1 MTSLQEIRQQY
12 PQYKDVPDRELADAL
27 YKKFYE
33 VKIDKSAFDSKMG
46 FGVGQE
52 QAPQQLQAPQ
62 QQPVGLAEA
71 MQNPAYQE
79 QGRSA
84 AGMRSFLNEATL
96 GLGRDA
102 IAGLR
107 AAPALFTGS
116 KDFLPEY
123 ERQAAFEK
131 AQLAGGEKEY
141 GTTTA
146 LSGLAGGVATSIA
159 ATPARVAGWINK
171 SAPFLERA
179 AKYALVSAPVEAFRA
194 TQNLQEGETVPQ
206 AAQRGLETAAIAGPL
221 GATLEKGVGAVTN
234 VGRALV
240 GGAKKGPITE
250 AEKVIQAGKQANIPI
265 RTTDV
270 YPPQSWAGKKLQQV
284 TDRIPIAGTGGN
296 LVKTQA
302 ARQKSAEDFVKQYVP
317 EAQGNSAWLKEI
329 SEEVK
334 SKSQSKLEQFKQ
346 LKLGVLNAPDY
357 NTDPTIFNQQK
368 QLSENILKYRKDV
381 AKLEDELSGGQS
393 RGYTDL
399 LQEELDPA
407 YQASLQ
413 GVNIDNF
420 EEFKYLLDGANQK
433 MPSIKQPTT
442 LLTRIRQL
450 GGIKST
456 DYNKSDIK
464 AMDINVRGKTKR
476 SISSEGTLQVTNK
489 PKSLDYMRE
498 ALVEEGWLQPNA
510 TINDLLDAMNV
521 DEMARNTGIGHIY
534 SPKDASKGL
543 EYENSLQYVSGA
555 SEARD
560 KLYFD
565 YGIEDPKAF
574 KESLDKG
581 IAKAEKQLEKLG
593 TQKSFDPTMDPNT
606 LNANLLKKR
615 EQLNLS
621 LNQMEK
627 LKSKEKSVPVPAVT
641 AKIDELLGEWNRLA
655 SRGNDKEA
663 KRIVG
668 ILNKEKKVFN
678 KNDGLG
684 YLESKRKLLSDKY
697 SNDPTAKDV
706 ANKIYKPLN
715 EDIGNF
721 LKAKN
726 PSDYKKW
733 KSGNE
738 GLTILGDE
746 TKRTALSRVINKGN
760 VVPEAA
766 KSMILSQKPSEVANI
781 GRYLNEKG
789 KENAKKVIIEDLVS
803 RSKID
808 GGETI
813 DPDKFLKIASQ
824 RNSQF
829 KTFFSTQEQDALK
842 GLGVALR
849 ATKDAERFSKSTP
862 WLQTAALSGIPILG
876 VFVGTGSAKV
886 AAGAA
891 AGAGLAGRAY
901 QSKAMR
907 DTLVA
912 LGRVKQNSTA
922 QQRLIDKLI
931 SLQAGQ
937 ATAREITGE

>member
-1 MTSLQEIRQQY
+1 MASLQEIRQQY

-33 VKIDKSAFDSKMG
+33 GKIDKSAFDQKMG

-62 QQPVGLAEA
+62 QQPANLVEA

-79 QGRSA
+79 QGRLA
-84 AGMRSFLNEATL
+84 AGMRSFVNEATL
-96 GLGRDA
+96 GLGRDV
-102 IAGLR
+102 IAAGR

-159 ATPARVAGWINK
+159 LTPARVAGWINK

-194 TQNLQEGETVPQ
+194 TQNLQEDETVPQ
-206 AAQRGLETAAIAGPL
+206 AVGRGLETAAIAGPL
-221 GATLEKGVGAVTN
+221 GAALEKGVGAVTN
-234 VGRALV
+234 VGRVLV

-250 AEKVIQAGKQANIPI
+250 AEKVIQAGKEANIPI

-302 ARQKSAEDFVKQYVP
+302 ARQKSVEDFVKQYVSG
-317 EAQGNSAWLKEI
+317 AQNDPAWLREI
-329 SEEVK
+329 NEQVK
-334 SKSQSKLEQFKQ
+334 SKSKAKLKRFQK
-346 LKLGVLNAPDY
+346 LKSSVLDEPDY
-357 NTDPTIFNQQK
+357 NTDPNVFKQQK
-368 QLSENILKYRKDV
+368 QLNNNVLEYRKDI
-381 AKLEDELSGGQS
+381 AKLEDQLSNGQS
-393 RGYTDL
+393 RKYVDL
-399 LQEELDPA
+399 LQEELDPS

-433 MPSIKQPTT
+433 MPSVKQPTT

-498 ALVEEGWLQPNA
+498 SLVEEGWLKPNA

-574 KESLDKG
+574 KESIDKG
-581 IAKAEKQLEKLG
+581 IAKAKKQLEKLG
-593 TQKSFDPTMDPNT
+593 TQESFDSTMDFNT
-606 LNANLLKKR
+606 LNKNLLKKR

-621 LNQMEK
+621 LNQMER

-655 SRGNDKEA
+655 SGGDEEA
-663 KRIVG
+663 KRIVD
-668 ILNKEKKVFN
+668 ILNKEKTVFN

-684 YLESKRKLLSDKY
+684 YLEKKRELLSAKY
-697 SNDPTAKDV
+697 SDDPTVKDV
-706 ANKIYKPLN
+706 ANKIYDPLN
-715 EDIGNF
+715 QDIGNF
-721 LKAKN
+721 LKSKN
-726 PSDYKKW
+726 PFDYKKW

-746 TKRTALSRVINKGN
+746 TKSTALSRVINKGN

-766 KSMILSQKPSEVANI
+766 KGMILSQKPSEVANI
-781 GRYLNEKG
+781 GRYLNKKG
-789 KENAKKVIIEDLVS
+789 KDNAKKIIIEDLIS

-842 GLGVALR
+842 GLEVALR

-907 DTLVA
+907 NTLVA

-922 QQRLIDKLI
+922 ERRLIDKLI